1 MVFLCLTN
9 YFIMLFRP
17 MDDLRHAKFDVMAKE
32 NQV

>member
-17 MDDLRHAKFDVMAKE
+17 MDDLRHAKFTVMAKE

>member
-9 YFIMLFRP
+9 YFIKFFRR
-17 MDDLRHAKFDVMAKE
+17 MDDLRHAKYDVMAKE